1 MPYDGLDQ
9 HISPDAPVGEQAPSP
24 QAGAP
29 QQPNPNQPPPMD
41 AEQKRE
47 ALQRTINDLSRMRYF
62 RRQYDQRR
70 AYFYRQYVFQR
81 DQRYYPDNIT
91 PRSNTFVPYIFS
103 NVETVVSR
111 VMDAFFSQD
120 PAFETRG
127 RTPNDE
133 PAAEQMQAVLGYT
146 LKRANLVDCFEQLV
160 RNLSIYGFAGIKVDW
175 DWRWDVVNGKE
186 PQFQMQPQIDPQT
199 GQPARNPQTG
209 EALPPQPVQGPDGQP
224 VIIGWNPVTH
234 KVPRACP
241 KLTPIDV
248 YDLLVDPDKRVV
260 AHLTEKTYYTLQR
273 EQQEYRQAN
282 QTDLYFPEG
291 LAQLG
296 QKLSGMKNPDAVIVR
311 IAEVWDEDLNTW
323 TVTTYGEDSEAISW
337 KDLRASFRAATY
349 SPYKRTVYAGEP
361 IMLWHGP
368 NPFMHKRNPILF
380 TSYIKLPNELFG
392 LGMVEIISDLNEALN
407 RFANMVT
414 DNWDMGINRRYAYDI
429 NADIDH
435 EALNS
440 MNVPGGKVGVSG
452 DPSKVLMPL
461 PTHTPMQE
469 DYLIMD
475 LYKGMIEMAS
485 GVADFYSKGVGSPSG
500 NRTATGIQ
508 QVIGETNFKFRMF
521 IRNLEID
528 IMDPLL
534 DLCASMI
541 QQFLPDQIRQMI
553 VEAPQAVPQVFP
565 KSPEALFGN
574 FSYDIVAANY
584 ASNKTIKQRNL
595 MSLGQLLMQDPFIN
609 GHEATK
615 ELLKAFEIRNPKI
628 LKTEEQVAM
637 EQQQAL
643 QQQIAMMTLESML
656 DLDSK
661 QKQIETKAAVT
672 PKKTGEGTH
681 GKQEGRPSINR
692 KVPGAGMSSS
702 VRDFAQSIGANKMG
716 LHGMGEVNHG

>member
-1 MPYDGLDQ
+1 MYDALSQ
-9 HISPDAPVGEQAPSP
+9 HMAPDAAVGQQAPSP
-24 QAGAP
+24 PQDQAQGAP
-29 QQPNPNQPPPMD
+29 ALSAD
-41 AEQKRE
+41 QKRE
-47 ALQRTINDLSRMRYF
+47 TLQRTVNDLSRMRYF

-81 DQRYYPDNIT
+81 DQRYYPDNTT

-103 NVETVVSR
+103 NVETVISR

-127 RTPNDE
+127 RTPTDE
-133 PAAEQMQAVLGYT
+133 PAAEQMQMVLGYI
-146 LKRANLVDCFEQLV
+146 LKRANIVDCFEQLV
-160 RNLSIYGFAGIKVDW
+160 RNLALYGFAGIKVDW
-175 DWRWDVVNGKE
+175 DWKFDIVNGKE
-186 PQFQMQPQIDPQT
+186 PQFQMQPQIDPAT
-199 GQPARNPQTG
+199 GEPARNPQTG
-209 EALPPQPVQGPDGQP
+209 EPLPPVPQQDPQSGEPI
-224 VIIGWNPVTH
+224 IIGWNPVTH

-241 KLTPIDV
+241 RLTPIDV

-260 AHLTEKTYYTLQR
+260 AQLTERTYRTLML
-273 EQQEYRQAN
+273 EQQQYKDATGN
-282 QTDLYFPEG
+282 DLYFPEG

-296 QKLSGMKNPDAVIVR
+296 QKLTGMKDPEAVIIR

-323 TVTTYGEDSEAISW
+323 TITTYGEDSEAISW

-392 LGMVEIISDLNEALN
+392 LGLVEVISELNEALN
-407 RFANMVT
+407 RFVNMVT
-414 DNWDMGINRRYAYDI
+414 DNWDMGINRRYAYDV

-452 DPSKVLMPL
+452 DPSKVIMPL
-461 PTHTPMQE
+461 PTHTPLQE
-469 DYLIMD
+469 DYMILD

-485 GVADFYSKGVGSPSG
+485 GVSDFYSKGVGSPSG

-508 QVIGETNFKFRMF
+508 QVIGETNFKFRLF

-528 IMDPLL
+528 IVQPLL
-534 DLCASMI
+534 ELCASMV

-553 VEAPQAVPQVFP
+553 VEAPQAIPPVFP
-565 KSPEALFGN
+565 KSPEALYGN
-574 FSYDIVAANY
+574 FSFDIVAANY
-584 ASNKTIKQRNL
+584 ASNKVVKQRNL
-595 MSLGQLLMQDPFIN
+595 MALANVLMQNPYVN
-609 GHEATK
+609 PYESTK
-615 ELLKAFEIRNPKI
+615 ELFKAFELRNPKL
-628 LKTEEQVAM
+628 LKSEQQVAQ
-637 EQQQAL
+637 EQQAQL

-656 DLDSK
+656 DTESK
-661 QKQIETKAAVT
+661 QKVVETKAAVA
-672 PKKTGEGTH
+672 PKKPGEGSH
-681 GKQEGRPSINR
+681 GSKEGRPAKHQHEGKI
-692 KVPGAGMSSS
+692 PGAGMSST
-702 VRDFAQSIGANKMG
+702 VRDFAQHMGANSMG
-716 LHGMGEVNHG
+716 LSGMGESNNG